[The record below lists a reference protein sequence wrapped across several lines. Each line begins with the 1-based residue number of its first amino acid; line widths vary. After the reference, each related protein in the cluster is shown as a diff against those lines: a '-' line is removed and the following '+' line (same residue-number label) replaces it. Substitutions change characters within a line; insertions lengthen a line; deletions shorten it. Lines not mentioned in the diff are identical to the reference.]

1 MMKFSN
7 MILIAGTD
15 RNVGKTS
22 LACEL
27 IRHFSSVHELVGIK
41 ISPHFHPK
49 SHENE
54 LIHQSDHFIICKEI
68 NTDSQKDSSRML
80 KAGAHK
86 VYYIEADDKY
96 VSDAFRI
103 VASEINSRPIIC
115 ESAALRKFVHPG
127 IFIFVDKNLTSEH
140 YKHEDLKEK
149 ADFIV
154 HTFENS
160 INFRNIQ
167 FDGKRWKLLGKKR

>member
-1 MMKFSN
+1 MMKFYN
-7 MILIAGTD
+7 MILIAGAG
-15 RNVGKTS
+15 RNVGKTN

-27 IRHFSSVHELVGIK
+27 IRHFSSALEVVGIK
-41 ISPHFHPK
+41 ISPHFHQK

-54 LIHQSDHFIICKEI
+54 LVNQSDKFIISKEI
-68 NTDSQKDSSRML
+68 HTESQKDSSRML

-86 VYYIEADDKY
+86 VYFIEADDKY
-96 VSDAFRI
+96 VSDAFRV
-103 VASEINSRPIIC
+103 VASEIDSRPIIC

-127 IFIFVDKNLTSEH
+127 IFIFIDKNLTPGNS
-140 YKHEDLKEK
+140 KHEDQKEK

-160 INFRNIQ
+160 FNFRNIQ
-167 FDGKRWKLLGKKR
+167 FDGKRWKLPGKER